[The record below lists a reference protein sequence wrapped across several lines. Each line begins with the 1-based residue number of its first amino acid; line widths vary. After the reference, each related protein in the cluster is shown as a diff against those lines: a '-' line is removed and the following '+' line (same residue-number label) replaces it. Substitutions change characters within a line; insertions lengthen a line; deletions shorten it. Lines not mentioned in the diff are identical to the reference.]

1 MGYSSSAARV
11 ITYSSFDPQL
21 SPEMEDKIAQIVD
34 FAEDGDGTIED
45 SAIDGFFGRVLDKE
59 TKKLV
64 RSVVSEMG
72 VEIVVGSKAK
82 TVFMNGDDEVDRVAF
97 GDSMFDSDISY
108 SRDGSIDGF
117 KQFLRNVR
125 NYPLLT
131 QAQEIVYC
139 QNWQKGRAAQNVLAT
154 LKDKGLNIA
163 GREVVECSIS
173 PKATDEDVKE
183 YYEPLIGLLTDNLQE
198 IADKGKGCRDMMVN
212 SNIRL
217 SIAFAKKLTTN
228 HDDFEDLYQAGVEG
242 LMKACDKFD
251 YRKGY
256 RFSTYATWW
265 VRQTQARHKSDN
277 SRCIRIPAH
286 IYELQSRIKRS
297 YGEYLAE
304 FGKDPSDKE
313 LAEYVGM
320 TEEKLVQLRTSTSEI
335 LSTDFLINPD
345 GDDSDAATMEN
356 YLAISDDDCPEN
368 VAMANEL
375 NDRLRE
381 CVMGIPERYREVLC
395 YRLGILGYEKKSLD
409 EVSEIIGV
417 TKERVRQI
425 ETQAYKELK
434 KPIYTKKLKGFSDF
448 FA

>member
-1 MGYSSSAARV
+1 MGYSSSAAQAV
-11 ITYSSFDPQL
+11 IYPSFDAEL
-21 SPEMEDKIAQIVD
+21 TPEMEDKIAQIVD

-45 SAIDGFFGRVLDKE
+45 SAIDGFFGKALDKE
-59 TKKLV
+59 TKRLV

-72 VEIVVGSKAK
+72 VEIVVGSKVK
-82 TVFMNGDDEVDRVAF
+82 TVFVNGDDEVDRVAF
-97 GDSMFDSDISY
+97 GEVMFDSDVAY
-108 SRDGSIDGF
+108 DRDGDIDGF
-117 KQFLRNVR
+117 KQFLRSVR

-131 QAQEIVYC
+131 QTQEVVYC
-139 QNWQKGRAAQNVLAT
+139 QNWQRGRAALNVLAT

-163 GREVVECSIS
+163 GKETVEIS
-173 PKATDEDVKE
+173 VSRKASEEEVKE
-183 YYEPLIGLLTDNLQE
+183 YYMPLVGLFTKDLQE
-198 IADKGKGCRDMMVN
+198 IANKGKDCRDMMIN

-228 HDDFEDLYQAGVEG
+228 RDDFEDLYQAGIEG

-251 YRKGY
+251 YHKGY

-265 VRQTQARHKSDN
+265 VRQTQARHRSDHG
-277 SRCIRIPAH
+277 RCIRIPAH

-320 TEEKLVQLRTSTSEI
+320 TEEKLIQLRTSTSEI

-345 GDDSDAATMEN
+345 GDDSDATTMEN
-356 YLAISDDDCPEN
+356 YIAISDDDCPEN
-368 VAMANEL
+368 IAMNNEL
-375 NDRLRE
+375 NERLRE
-381 CVMGIPERYREVLC
+381 CVMSIPERYREVLC
-395 YRLGILGYEKKSLD
+395 YRLGILGYDKKSLD

-434 KPIYTKKLKGFSDF
+434 KPIYVKKLKGFSDF